1 MKKLIVLLIAL
12 LPMWALGQ
20 VLTKDTKNWTH
31 TGINNFHATKTKIG
45 NTTLSENKVKELDSI
60 ITKKGD
66 TVQLSTLVPMLVDSN
81 DTYVTPAGMAEY
93 VATHSTGS
101 GVGFATY
108 DSLSTDSTY
117 FNTLTH
123 QLRIRYGGKW
133 YGFNSSDSVI
143 VYVPPPGVPT
153 NLLLYSEVISNAN
166 WTKSGIT
173 SVTDDQETDLESN
186 QTLDLI
192 TTASG
197 DASIYQTFTV
207 QPSTHYYFSFDCK
220 RGADLTW
227 FGYTVA
233 NITNPSYIAE
243 AVNYY
248 SLTST
253 SVQRVTI
260 EFDSPA
266 GCTSVRVYLLDG
278 CSGAGTIYHGRVQV
292 SPNNDGYIET
302 TTTTLP

>member
-1 MKKLIVLLIAL
+1 MKHLLLTLIAL
-12 LPMWALGQ
+12 FAIVIGFSQNYQLNGRN
-20 VLTKDTKNWTH
+20 TDYIGYNK
-31 TGINNFHATKTKIG
+31 FSATKLKVG
-45 NTTLSENKVKELDSI
+45 NTALTEAKLQNYDSALADSLSPEGILVMVADS
-60 ITKKGD
+60 GD
-66 TVQLSTLVPMLVDSN
+66 S
-81 DTYVTPAGMAEY
+81 YVTPGGMADY
-93 VATHSTGS
+93 VAANSSGS
-101 GVGFATY
+101 GIGFAAY
-108 DSLSTDSTY
+108 DSLAIDSSY
-117 FNTLTH
+117 FNTRLH
-123 QLRIRYGGKW
+123 QLRVRYGGKW
-133 YGFNSSDSVI
+133 YGFESADSAI
-143 VYVPPPGVPT
+143 IYVAPTGVPT
-153 NLLLYSEVISNAN
+153 NLLLYSEIISNAS
-166 WTKSGIT
+166 WTKSNIT
-173 SVTDDQETDLESN
+173 SVTDDQENDLESN

-192 TTASG
+192 TTTSS

-227 FGYTVA
+227 FGYTIA

-260 EFDSPA
+260 EFDTPA

-278 CSGAGTIYHGRVQV
+278 CSGAGTIYHGRIQV

-302 TTTTLP
+302 TSTTQP